1 MPQIMTIACLN
12 CQPKRQ
18 ESNNSEPEKFGEVI
32 GKSPAQSANRT
43 GQEGR
48 KEKLTKSIWIYTFFR
63 WIPLASLLV
72 YFTASIVYPSPFQMG
87 QKQSRKLEDD
97 NMLTQADKELILK
110 MHNEY
115 RSMAALGKYKNRDGY
130 LPKAAKMIE
139 LTWDPEL
146 EASALKVAR
155 RRVMAH
161 SKDRDDVGENLGY
174 FTISGPNPDFAKH
187 IPQMVRNL
195 AEEIKEHGVKDLNLP
210 TDVNHFMKIGHTT
223 QILSD
228 RSTKMGAALVE
239 MKPNE
244 FLGVF
249 HFKPAGNIFG
259 REFYTE
265 GRPGSQCPS
274 ESTFNPETGLCVL
287 PEN

>member
-223 QILSD
+223 Q
-228 RSTKMGAALVE
+228 V
-239 MKPNE
+239 
-244 FLGVF
+244 
-249 HFKPAGNIFG
+249 
-259 REFYTE
+259 
-265 GRPGSQCPS
+265 
-274 ESTFNPETGLCVL
+274 
-287 PEN
+287 

>member
-1 MPQIMTIACLN
+1 
-12 CQPKRQ
+12 
-18 ESNNSEPEKFGEVI
+18 
-32 GKSPAQSANRT
+32 
-43 GQEGR
+43 
-48 KEKLTKSIWIYTFFR
+48 
-63 WIPLASLLV
+63 
-72 YFTASIVYPSPFQMG
+72 MG